1 MHFRFKM
8 IQPQLSQE
16 EARDLLENTYGIK
29 DIIALK
35 PLPSFEDQNFH
46 VTAKAADD
54 LQPDYVLKIMNNVVS
69 QNPDICSVQSD
80 AMAFLRERGFP
91 TPMTFPTSGG
101 ELLSFFSVGKHE
113 IVLKDMEHVLSLSS
127 FMENNKNVSVLFQQ
141 QVLQL
146 HLNNSY
152 RMH

>member
-1 MHFRFKM
+1 MN
-8 IQPQLSQE
+8 QPQLSQE
-16 EARDLLENTYGIK
+16 EARGVLQNKYGIN
-29 DIIALK
+29 DIIGLK
-35 PLPSFEDQNFH
+35 PLPSYEDQNFH

-54 LQPDYVLKIMNNVVS
+54 LQHLKDYILKIMNNALS
-69 QNPDICSVQSD
+69 KNPDICSVQSH

-91 TPMTFPTSGG
+91 TPMTFPTTGG
-101 ELLSFFSVGKHE
+101 EMLSFFSVGKQE